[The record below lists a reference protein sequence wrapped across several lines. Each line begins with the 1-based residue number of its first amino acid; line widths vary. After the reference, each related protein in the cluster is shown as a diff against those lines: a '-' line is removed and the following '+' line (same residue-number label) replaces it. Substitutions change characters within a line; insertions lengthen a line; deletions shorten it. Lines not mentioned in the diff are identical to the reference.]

1 MDAIPPA
8 RPGVAEPPARRP
20 SAFATVLRRLAIG
33 AASLAL
39 AALTVA
45 ACALSFDDLRAF
57 ALAGGAPAELAAL
70 YPAAFD
76 VLLAVALLTLPLV
89 RGGSRLLLFQAGFVL
104 CVLLVAA
111 AATTSTMAAGLTL
124 DPHTAS
130 IVIALLPWVMLA
142 IGLWLLLLL
151 LAHAR
156 ANRVE
161 PDGTAGADD
170 LLPFEPARPEPAEPP
185 AEVRQAGPQARDA
198 GDAQG
203 PAGDRTAD
211 AETAEVRP
219 AAQADE
225 PTASGTALAAS
236 EPSGDEHAAAEP
248 PDRPAGGPDATEP
261 PSHEPSGA
269 ESPAPADPAAETAR
283 RASPVPHRR
292 SFYRSRAEVLQL

>member
-1 MDAIPPA
+1 SSSVVMACRVFLCFFFQAEDGI
-8 RPGVAEPPARRP
+8 RDFHVTGVQ
-20 SAFATVLRRLAIG
+20 T
-33 AASLAL
+33 
-39 AALTVA
+39 
-45 ACALSFDDLRAF
+45 CALPIS
-57 ALAGGAPAELAAL
+57 
-70 YPAAFD
+70 
-76 VLLAVALLTLPLV
+76 
-89 RGGSRLLLFQAGFVL
+89 
-104 CVLLVAA
+104 
-111 AATTSTMAAGLTL
+111 
-124 DPHTAS
+124 HTAS

-269 ESPAPADPAAETAR
+269 ESPAPADPAAETGT
-283 RASPVPHRR
+283 ASPGRQEPHDAATPG
-292 SFYRSRAEVLQL
+292 AE